1 MGSDPEKLFP
11 YDLMQE
17 HLRKFARYGLILSTV
32 LLPVITCENDYVPDF
47 ESIGENVEKGT
58 LEDPSSIV
66 TENSLKKMNK
76 RFRDIVDDMV
86 RLNYI

>member
-1 MGSDPEKLFP
+1 MGSEPEKLFP
-11 YDLMQE
+11 YALMQE
-17 HLRKFARYGLILSTV
+17 HLRKFAKYGLILSTV
-32 LLPVITCENDYVPDF
+32 LLPVITCEIDYVIDF

-58 LEDPSSIV
+58 LEDPSTIV
-66 TENSLKKMNK
+66 NENSLKKLNK